1 MTYDEIKKL
10 RFTKTH
16 EWVRLGEENRA
27 FVGISEHAQS
37 VLGDIVFLSLP
48 EMGSSVSKGEDCAV
62 IESVKSASDV
72 YTPISGKITAIN
84 SQLLSD
90 PQSVNRNAYDS
101 WIFEI
106 ELSDKSEMDELLS
119 IDEYEKFIEST
130 EH

>member
-16 EWVRLGEENRA
+16 EWVKLGEQNRA
-27 FVGISEHAQS
+27 VVGISEHAQS
-37 VLGDIVFLSLP
+37 ALGDIVFVSLP
-48 EMGSSVSKGEDCAV
+48 EIGLSVAKGEDCAV
-62 IESVKSASDV
+62 VESVKSASDI
-72 YTPISGKITAIN
+72 YTPVSGKVTSVN

-101 WIFEI
+101 WIFEV
-106 ELSDKSEMDELLS
+106 ELSDKSEMDDLLS
-119 IDEYEKFIEST
+119 VDEYEKFVKST